1 MAHTHTILML
11 YTGGTIGM
19 QENPE
24 TGALAPFNFE
34 AIAKEVPEVG
44 KFDFSIAAE
53 SMLPLLDSSDATP
66 DFWLRLAQQLVDRY
80 QDYDGFVVLHGTD
93 TMCYTAAALSLML
106 PNFNKPIV
114 LTGSQLPIGA
124 IRTDGKE
131 NLLGAIEVAAQRVL
145 GKPVVPEV
153 SIFFNHKLMRG
164 NRTSKF
170 GAARFDAFRSFNY
183 PYLAEAGIHIWYNER
198 YIRTPMGDPLRRY
211 THFSSQVLSVRLFPG
226 LSLDYLERALAEP
239 SLQGVVLET
248 YGAGNGPSNERF
260 IGILQTFIAR
270 GGIVLNVTQCPA
282 DSVEMGTY
290 DVGLQLERLG
300 VVSGHDLT
308 FECAIVKLMLAL
320 GEFVQHAQ
328 ALAFLHTAIAGEM
341 NV

>member
-1 MAHTHTILML
+1 MTQTHTILL
-11 YTGGTIGM
+11 IYTGGTIGM

-34 AIAKEVPEVG
+34 AIANEVPEVG
-44 KFDFSIAAE
+44 KFNFSIEAE

-66 DFWLRLAQQLVDRY
+66 EFWTRLAQRLLAQHHR
-80 QDYDGFVVLHGTD
+80 YDGFVVLHGTD

-183 PYLAEAGIHIWYNER
+183 PYLAEAGIHIWYNQPC
-198 YIRTPMGDPLRRY
+198 IRIPKGNPQTLY
-211 THFSSQVLSVRLFPG
+211 CHFSSRVMSIRLFPG
-226 LSLDYLERALAEP
+226 LALDYLQRVLEAP
-239 SLQGVVLET
+239 TLQGLVLET

-260 IGILQTFIAR
+260 SALLKHFIDR

-282 DSVEMGTY
+282 DSVEMETY
-290 DVGLQLERLG
+290 DVGLKLKKIG
-300 VVSGHDLT
+300 VVSGRDLT

-320 GEFVQHAQ
+320 GEFNQRDQVI
-328 ALAFLHTAIAGEM
+328 AFLQSAIAGEM
-341 NV
+341 NA